1 MPHGVYLLFFVVLQ
15 QNVRHSYTKLIGRH
29 KHNGN
34 RYISHKKPSLRT
46 EQATKVVP
54 LAECKYIC
62 TNII

>member
-15 QNVRHSYTKLIGRH
+15 QNVRAPYTSQKSNITYY
-29 KHNGN
+29 NC
-34 RYISHKKPSLRT
+34 YISHKKPSLRT
-46 EQATKVVP
+46 ERATKVVP